1 MSPAADLLMNVVAG
15 AMLISAVSLFFLAP
29 KAIQGLSG
37 RTALVFAL
45 FFVMAFGAG
54 VFFCHTQ
61 IVTPLLR
68 ALNG

>member
-1 MSPAADLLMNVVAG
+1 
-15 AMLISAVSLFFLAP
+15 MLISAVSLFFLAP

-37 RTALVFAL
+37 RMALVFAL